1 MASLVVQMVKSLPT
15 VQESW
20 VWSLSWEDPLEKVM
34 ATLSSFPAW
43 RIPLMEDL
51 GRLQVIE
58 VAESDMTEQLTLSH
72 LTYKIAILHLDI
84 YQKEI
89 KSRL

>member
-15 VQESW
+15 MQESW

-43 RIPLMEDL
+43 RIPWTEDL

-58 VAESDMTEQLTLSH
+58 GRRIRHDWATNTFTLN
-72 LTYKIAILHLDI
+72 I
-84 YQKEI
+84 
-89 KSRL
+89 